1 MGATMLMRRLV
12 SQTRPPHVHLTMDQK
27 TEVFESIRPRLF
39 GLAYRMLGIVADAED
54 VVQEAFLRWGQADEA
69 PRSDQAWLVSVTTR
83 IAIDRLRRAAT
94 ERAAYRGQ
102 WLPEPVT
109 APPPDQAADLADD
122 LSIAFLLMLER
133 LGPEER
139 AALLLREVFEAD
151 YAEIARVLGKS
162 EAACRQIVHRAK
174 ERVRRD
180 QAPVGASPVARER
193 VTRRFVDA
201 LRAEDRE
208 GLLALMTA
216 DAILVADGGGRV
228 PAVAE
233 AQRGAER
240 IAQLLV
246 GFERATRLHLERAG
260 LSMPEYELAW
270 LNGDPAVL
278 TLTSGRLLFATVLH
292 LDGEGIVG
300 VYRLMNPA
308 KLAGL
313 GHPMFLD
320 SSGA

>member
-1 MGATMLMRRLV
+1 
-12 SQTRPPHVHLTMDQK
+12 
-27 TEVFESIRPRLF
+27 
-39 GLAYRMLGIVADAED
+39 
-54 VVQEAFLRWGQADEA
+54 
-69 PRSDQAWLVSVTTR
+69 
-83 IAIDRLRRAAT
+83 
-94 ERAAYRGQ
+94 
-102 WLPEPVT
+102 
-109 APPPDQAADLADD
+109 
-122 LSIAFLLMLER
+122 
-133 LGPEER
+133 
-139 AALLLREVFEAD
+139 
-151 YAEIARVLGKS
+151 
-162 EAACRQIVHRAK
+162 
-174 ERVRRD
+174 
-180 QAPVGASPVARER
+180 VARER

-260 LSMPEYELAW
+260 LPMPEYELAW